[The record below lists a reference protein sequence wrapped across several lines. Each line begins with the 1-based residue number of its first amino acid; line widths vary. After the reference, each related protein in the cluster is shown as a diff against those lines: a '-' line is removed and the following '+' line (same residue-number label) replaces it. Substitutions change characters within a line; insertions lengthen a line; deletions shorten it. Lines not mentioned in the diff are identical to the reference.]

1 MIEID
6 FMILFI
12 VVFLLLLLV
21 FLYFISILIHKLLKR
36 IGNEKIALIGVL
48 FFWGIII
55 YNFYI
60 AIYPND
66 EFYENEFKT
75 ITLTELPKSAEIVNS
90 TASYPDFQGDYCSSA
105 EIKLSKEDFDNLLK
119 KIINDDNF
127 SKENDFLNSEEA
139 RTIMN
144 KTKEDELLV
153 KFYRTDKQNID
164 LNLNINFH
172 NDKKTIFINIC
183 QI

>member
-1 MIEID
+1 
-6 FMILFI
+6 MILFI

-21 FLYFISILIHKLLKR
+21 ILYFISILIHKLLKR
-36 IGNEKIALIGVL
+36 IVNEKIALIGVL

-105 EIKLSKEDFDNLLK
+105 EIKLSKEDFDSLLK

-127 SKENDFLNSEEA
+127 LKNNEILNSEE
-139 RTIMN
+139 TMSIMYET
-144 KTKEDELLV
+144 KTNDLSH
-153 KFYRTDKQNID
+153 KFIRIDKQNLD
-164 LNLNINFH
+164 LHLNINFH
-172 NDKKTIFINIC
+172 NDNRTVFINIC
-183 QI
+183 KI